1 MRNPTNL
8 DQFRGEMLETLRQV
22 DAEDPA
28 NTSLILLSH
37 ALNRPKAWIL
47 AHGEYTLSTEENHTL
62 QNYLKQFLQGVPL
75 PYILGHWSF
84 YGREFT
90 LTPDVLIPR
99 PETELLVELALD
111 HIKQMENPKVIDV
124 GTGSGAI
131 AVSLAAEC
139 PAARVYAV
147 DISRPALTIAK
158 LNANRLGQPR
168 INFVQADL
176 LSPIHGMFD
185 LIAANLPYIPT
196 RTLEQLPALQ
206 SEPRL
211 ALDGGADGLQLINIL
226 LDQARTRLSAKGV
239 VLLEIESTLGEESL
253 TATQRAF
260 PEAERRLIPDLTGR
274 DRIVEIRRR

>member
-1 MRNPTNL
+1 
-8 DQFRGEMLETLRQV
+8 MLETLRQV

-28 NTSLILLSH
+28 NTSLILLSQ

-47 AHGEYTLSTEENHTL
+47 AHGEYAPSTEENHTL
-62 QNYLKQFLQGVPL
+62 QNYLKDFLQGVPL

-90 LTPDVLIPR
+90 LTPDILIPR
-99 PETELLVELALD
+99 PETELLVELALA
-111 HIKQMENPKVIDV
+111 HLNQMEDPKVIDV

-139 PAARVYAV
+139 PAARVFAV
-147 DISRPALTIAK
+147 EISRPALTIAK
-158 LNANRLGQPR
+158 YNSHKHDQPR

-176 LSPIHGMFD
+176 LAPIHGLFD

-211 ALDGGADGLQLINIL
+211 ALDGGADGLHLINTL
-226 LDQARTRLSAKGV
+226 LEQTRTRLSARGV
-239 VLLEIESTLGEESL
+239 VLLEIESTLGKESL
-253 TATQRAF
+253 TAAQRVF
-260 PEAERRLIPDLTGR
+260 PDAAHRLIPDLTGR
-274 DRIVEIRRR
+274 DRIIEIRTR